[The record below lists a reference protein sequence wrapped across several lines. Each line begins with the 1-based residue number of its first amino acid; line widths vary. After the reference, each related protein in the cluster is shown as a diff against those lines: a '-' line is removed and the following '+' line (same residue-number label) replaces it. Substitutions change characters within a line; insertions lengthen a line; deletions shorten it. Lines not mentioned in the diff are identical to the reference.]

1 MINLADFVCTEQ
13 QQQLSQ
19 TTTAL
24 TLSSDSRR
32 LTTFLNQ
39 EERFM
44 PNNYQTTKQVRNYE
58 EERAR
63 VLELIYEVLYVY
75 YKIIALVYN
84 YYTILHCILC
94 MHYLIL
100 ICMETVV
107 CYYLSCNSHS
117 SNVENADPCVC
128 CVTRVKGI
136 LVGKWCADRQRIV
149 WIHFINYHCWGIILS
164 QCLDS

>member
-1 MINLADFVCTEQ
+1 MFTLALCNYTALTILLHFLLTSADIFIIEYLSPPPSSKMINLADFVCTEQ

-63 VLELIYEVLYVY
+63 VLELIYEVLF
-75 YKIIALVYN
+75 L
-84 YYTILHCILC
+84 L
-94 MHYLIL
+94 
-100 ICMETVV
+100 
-107 CYYLSCNSHS
+107 
-117 SNVENADPCVC
+117 
-128 CVTRVKGI
+128 
-136 LVGKWCADRQRIV
+136 
-149 WIHFINYHCWGIILS
+149 
-164 QCLDS
+164 